1 MNTSQDYQ
9 HLYAGSTVLCLG
21 LKHALQKRG
30 IVAVT
35 KDEFESARLG
45 GFGSLPDLQ
54 DLFVRTDEMEVAAEV
69 KNDYLRGLGE

>member
-1 MNTSQDYQ
+1 METSQDYQ

-45 GFGSLPDLQ
+45 GFGSLPDFQ
-54 DLFVRTDEMEVAAEV
+54 DLFVRRDEMEVAIEV
-69 KNDYLRGLGE
+69 KGDFLKDLAE